1 MVDSLLN
8 IAIVEL
14 TSPSMATLAPPV
26 PHPLGLRD
34 LNRLRVIES
43 IYRHPGCSRADIA
56 RRTGLSR
63 GTVSTVAEEL
73 GRAHLIHEHD
83 APDDPLRPRSTGRPP
98 TLLSLVPG
106 TAFAIGVDIGH
117 RHIRVT
123 ICDLAGEPVAEKW
136 SRVSVDDAPSE
147 TLDLAHQLAQ
157 QALNEAAVTPGQL
170 LGAGIGLAAPIDQ
183 RTGEVKANGILPG
196 WHGVAPASEMQ
207 DRLGISVQLANDA
220 DMGALGE
227 KVFGAGRAVDD
238 MIYIR
243 LSAGVGAGLIL
254 GGQPYRGGY
263 GMAGEIGH
271 VCVQP
276 RGQIC
281 RCGNRGCLET
291 VASPVAVTRLLEH
304 VVERPMTP
312 DQLLDLVAAGDRG
325 ACRAVADAG
334 EAVGMVV
341 SWIVNVLNP
350 ELVVIGG
357 ELAAGGDVLLD
368 PIRASI
374 DRHSLPGA
382 AADVQVTAGVL
393 RDRAEV
399 LGAAALILAQSPLAL
414 AERVRS

>member
-1 MVDSLLN
+1 
-8 IAIVEL
+8 
-14 TSPSMATLAPPV
+14 MATLAPLV

-34 LNRLRVIES
+34 MNRLRVIES

-56 RRTGLSR
+56 RWTGLSR
-63 GTVSTVAEEL
+63 GTVSAVAEEL
-73 GRAHLIHEHD
+73 DRVHLIREHD
-83 APDDPLRPRSTGRPP
+83 APDEAVRPRGTGRPP

-106 TAFAIGVDIGH
+106 AAFAIGIDIGH
-117 RHIRVT
+117 QHVRVT
-123 ICDLAGEPVAEKW
+123 ICDLAGEPIAEKW
-136 SRVSVDDAPSE
+136 SRAHVDDAPSE
-147 TLDLAHQLAQ
+147 TLDLAHDLARQ
-157 QALNEAAVTPGQL
+157 VLNEAAVASERL

-196 WHGVAPASEMQ
+196 WHGVAPAAEIQ
-207 DRLGISVQLANDA
+207 DRLGISAQLANDA

-227 KVFGAGRAVDD
+227 KVFGAGRNADD

-254 GGQPYRGGY
+254 AGQPYRGGY

-276 RGQIC
+276 SGQIC

-291 VASPVAVTRLLEH
+291 VASAVAVARLLEH

-312 DQLLDLVAAGDRG
+312 DQLFDLLAADDRG
-325 ACRAVADAG
+325 ARRAVADAG

-341 SWIVNVLNP
+341 SWVVNILNP

-357 ELAAGGDVLLD
+357 DLAAAGDVLLD

-374 DRHSLPGA
+374 QRHSVSGA
-382 AADVQVTAGVL
+382 AADVHVTAGVL
-393 RDRAEV
+393 GDRAEV

>member
-1 MVDSLLN
+1 
-8 IAIVEL
+8 
-14 TSPSMATLAPPV
+14 MATLAPPV

-73 GRAHLIHEHD
+73 DRVHLIRELD
-83 APDDPLRPRSTGRPP
+83 ALDDALRPRGTGRPP

-106 TAFAIGVDIGH
+106 AAFAIGIDIGH
-117 RHIRVT
+117 QHVRVT

-136 SRVSVDDAPSE
+136 SRAHVDDAPSE
-147 TLDLAHQLAQ
+147 TLNDASVPS
-157 QALNEAAVTPGQL
+157 ERL

-196 WHGVAPASEMQ
+196 WHGVAPADEIQ
-207 DRLGISVQLANDA
+207 NRLGVSVQLANDA

-227 KVFGAGRAVDD
+227 KVFGAGRDVDD

-263 GMAGEIGH
+263 GMAGELGH
-271 VCVQP
+271 VCVEP
-276 RGQIC
+276 TGQIC

-291 VASPVAVTRLLEH
+291 VASPVAVARLLEH

-312 DQLLDLVAAGDRG
+312 DQLLERVTAGDRG
-325 ACRAVADAG
+325 ARRAVADAG

-341 SWIVNVLNP
+341 SWTVNVLNP

-357 ELAAGGDVLLD
+357 DLAAAGDVLLD
-368 PIRASI
+368 PIRVSI
-374 DRHSLPGA
+374 QRHSIPGA
-382 AADVQVTAGVL
+382 ASDVQVTTGVL
-393 RDRAEV
+393 GNRAEV

>member
-1 MVDSLLN
+1 MPTR
-8 IAIVEL
+8 A
-14 TSPSMATLAPPV
+14 AAPPV
-26 PHPLGLRD
+26 AHPLGLRD

-43 IYRHPGCSRADIA
+43 IYRHPACSRADIA

-73 GRAHLIHEHD
+73 GRAHLIREHD
-83 APDDPLRPRSTGRPP
+83 APDELLRPRGTGRPP

-106 TAFAIGVDIGH
+106 AAFAVGIDIGH
-117 RHIRVT
+117 QHVRVT
-123 ICDLAGEPVAEKW
+123 VCDLAGESVAEKW
-136 SRVSVDDAPSE
+136 SRAQVDDAPSE
-147 TLDLAHQLAQ
+147 TLDLAQDLVQ
-157 QALNEAAVTPGQL
+157 QALHDAAVTPEHV
-170 LGAGIGLAAPIDQ
+170 LGAGIGLAAPIDE
-183 RTGEVKANGILPG
+183 RAGEVKADGIMPG
-196 WHGVAPASEMQ
+196 WLGVAPVAEMQ
-207 DRLGISVQLANDA
+207 DRLGVSVQLANDA
-220 DMGALGE
+220 DVGALGE
-227 KVFGAGRAVDD
+227 KVFGAGRGIDD
-238 MIYIR
+238 MVYIR

-276 RGQIC
+276 SGRIC

-291 VASPVAVTRLLEH
+291 VASPVAVARMLEH
-304 VVERPMTP
+304 VADRQVTP
-312 DQLLDLVAAGDRG
+312 DELLGLVAAGDRG
-325 ACRAVADAG
+325 ARRAVTDAG

-357 ELAAGGDVLLD
+357 ELAAAGDVLLD

-374 DRHSLPGA
+374 HRHSIPGA
-382 AADVQVTAGVL
+382 AANVGVAAGVL
-393 RDRAEV
+393 GDRAEV

-414 AERVRS
+414 AERVRR

>member
-1 MVDSLLN
+1 MVDSLPN

-14 TSPSMATLAPPV
+14 TLPSMATLAPPV

-123 ICDLAGEPVAEKW
+123 VCDLAGEPVAEKW
-136 SRVSVDDAPSE
+136 SRVNVDDAPSE

-291 VASPVAVTRLLEH
+291 VASPVAVARLLEH
-304 VVERPMTP
+304 VAERPMTP
-312 DQLLDLVAAGDRG
+312 DQLLDLVATGDRG
-325 ACRAVADAG
+325 ARRAVADAG

>member
-1 MVDSLLN
+1 MMPPDS
-8 IAIVEL
+8 AILEL
-14 TSPSMATLAPPV
+14 RSSPMASLAPAV

-43 IYRHPGCSRADIA
+43 IYRHPGCSRAEIA

-63 GTVSTVAEEL
+63 GTVSTVAEAL
-73 GRAHLIHEHD
+73 GRVQLIREHD
-83 APDDPLRPRSTGRPP
+83 APDDALRPRGTGRPP

-106 TAFAIGVDIGH
+106 AAFAIGIDIGH
-117 RHIRVT
+117 QHIRVI

-136 SRVSVDDAPSE
+136 SRAQVDDAPSE
-147 TLDLAHQLAQ
+147 TLDLAHHLVQ
-157 QALNEAAVTPGQL
+157 QALHDAAVTPERL

-196 WHGVAPASEMQ
+196 WHGVAPAAEMQ
-207 DRLGISVQLANDA
+207 ERLGVSVQLANDA

-227 KVFGAGRAVDD
+227 KVFGAGRDVDD

-271 VCVQP
+271 VCVEP
-276 RGQIC
+276 SGQIC

-291 VASPVAVTRLLEH
+291 VASPVAVARLLEH
-304 VVERPMTP
+304 VVERPMTS
-312 DQLLDLVAAGDRG
+312 DQLLDLLAAGDRG
-325 ACRAVADAG
+325 AHRAVADAG

-341 SWIVNVLNP
+341 SWVVNVLNP

-357 ELAAGGDVLLD
+357 ELAAAGDVLLD

-374 DRHSLPGA
+374 HRHSVPGP
-382 AADVQVTAGVL
+382 AADVSVTTGVL
-393 RDRAEV
+393 GDRAEV
-399 LGAAALILAQSPLAL
+399 LGASALILAQSPLAL

>member
-1 MVDSLLN
+1 MVDSLPN

-14 TSPSMATLAPPV
+14 TLPSMATLAPPV

-56 RRTGLSR
+56 RQTGLSR

-123 ICDLAGEPVAEKW
+123 VCDLAGEPVAEKW
-136 SRVSVDDAPSE
+136 SRVNVDDAPSE

-157 QALNEAAVTPGQL
+157 QALDEAAVTPGQL

-393 RDRAEV
+393 GDRAEV